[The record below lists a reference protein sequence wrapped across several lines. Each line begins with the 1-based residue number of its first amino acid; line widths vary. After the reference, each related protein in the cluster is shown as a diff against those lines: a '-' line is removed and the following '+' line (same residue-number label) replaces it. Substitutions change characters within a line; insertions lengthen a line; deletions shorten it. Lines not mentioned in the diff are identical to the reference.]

1 MKTRNEKNKLI
12 DLNSTQKSPMT
23 PHEQRIKS
31 LTFRNNVL
39 KTHLDYLRT
48 AIKERDYQIELCTE
62 VMLEMESDNDNESD
76 QYKFILN

>member
-12 DLNSTQKSPMT
+12 DLNSNQTSPMT

-39 KTHLDYLRT
+39 KTHLDYLRI
-48 AIKERDYQIELCTE
+48 AIKERDQQIELCTE
-62 VMLEMESDNDNESD
+62 VMLEMESDNDSD

>member
-1 MKTRNEKNKLI
+1 MKTRNVKNNFIALDSKQ
-12 DLNSTQKSPMT
+12 TTTMT

-62 VMLEMESDNDNESD
+62 VMLEMESDNDNDSD
-76 QYKFILN
+76 KYKFILN

>member
-1 MKTRNEKNKLI
+1 MKISNENSILAVKNPKAPSI
-12 DLNSTQKSPMT
+12 TA
-23 PHEQRIKS
+23 HEQRIKS

-62 VMLEMESDNDNESD
+62 VMLEMESDDD
-76 QYKFILN
+76 PDKYKFILN

>member
-12 DLNSTQKSPMT
+12 DLNSNRTSHMT

-48 AIKERDYQIELCTE
+48 AIKERDHQIELCTE
-62 VMLEMESDNDNESD
+62 VMLEMESDNDSD
-76 QYKFILN
+76 QYKFMLN

>member
-12 DLNSTQKSPMT
+12 DLNSNRTSPMT

-48 AIKERDYQIELCTE
+48 AIKERDHQIELCTE
-62 VMLEMESDNDNESD
+62 VMLEMESDNDSD
-76 QYKFILN
+76 QYKFMLN

>member
-1 MKTRNEKNKLI
+1 MKTRNEKNNFI
-12 DLNSTQKSPMT
+12 ALNSKQTSTMT

-48 AIKERDYQIELCTE
+48 AIKERDHQIELCTE
-62 VMLEMESDNDNESD
+62 VMLEMDEDNDSN
-76 QYKFILN
+76 QYKFMLN

>member
-12 DLNSTQKSPMT
+12 DLNSNRTSPMT

-48 AIKERDYQIELCTE
+48 AIKERDHQIELCTE
-62 VMLEMESDNDNESD
+62 VMLEMESDNDSD